1 MTYDI
6 LDINAQLRRDPEA
19 AIARWE
25 QSYAD
30 QIDQV
35 ARYIID
41 TKHTSPVVLLAGPSG
56 SSKTSTATA
65 IRNRLLALGQMAHL
79 ISMDNYYIARDDPNF
94 PRLPDGSPDFEAPE
108 GLDLQLLN
116 EHFSI
121 LEAGEDIYVPVFDFP
136 TQRRLDSKGE
146 FLDAT
151 QGDVFIFEGIHALNE
166 LFTSSHPNAARVY
179 VAPEALFE
187 KDGRPFCGPVQ
198 LRLLRR
204 VVRDHQFRGATADYS
219 LSLWQNVIDSEKKYV
234 LPHRENA
241 NCRVVTTM
249 PYELG
254 VLRPF
259 AQPLLEDLPED
270 VPCRDQVDAVRQ
282 LLWDVDPVDAAL
294 VPEKSFLHEFI
305 G

>member
-1 MTYDI
+1 
-6 LDINAQLRRDPEA
+6 
-19 AIARWE
+19 
-25 QSYAD
+25 
-30 QIDQV
+30 
-35 ARYIID
+35 
-41 TKHTSPVVLLAGPSG
+41 
-56 SSKTSTATA
+56 
-65 IRNRLLALGQMAHL
+65 MAHL

-136 TQRRLDSKGE
+136 TQQRLDSKGE

-151 QGDVFIFEGIHALNE
+151 KGDVFIFEGIHALNE
-166 LFTSSHPNAARVY
+166 LFTSNHPNAARVY
-179 VAPEALFE
+179 VAPEAEFQLRGE
-187 KDGRPFCGPVQ
+187 PFCSPVH

-204 VVRDHQFRGATADYS
+204 MVRDHRFRGASADYS
-219 LSLWQNVIDSEKKYV
+219 LSLWQNVIDSEKKYI
-234 LPHRENA
+234 LPYREGA
-241 NCRVVTTM
+241 NCRVVTTL

-259 AQPLLEDLPED
+259 AEPLLRDLGPET
-270 VPCRDQVDAVRQ
+270 PCFDQVEAVRRM
-282 LLWDVDPVDAAL
+282 LPLVDPVDKAL
-294 VPEKSFLHEFI
+294 VPSRSILREFI